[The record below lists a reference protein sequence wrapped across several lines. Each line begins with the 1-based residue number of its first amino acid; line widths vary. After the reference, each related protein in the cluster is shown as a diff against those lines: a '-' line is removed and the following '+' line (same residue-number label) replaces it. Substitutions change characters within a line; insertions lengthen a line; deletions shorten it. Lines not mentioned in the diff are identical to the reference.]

1 MEEEEEDVIEH
12 LEQAEEKL
20 EEIKE
25 HNGDPGDPETS
36 KNIKQAES
44 MVSTLRK
51 DKKLTL
57 KKLVKLKQ
65 IVGYMSKKLELDQEE
80 EVISDLK
87 NVHFSFSARATKGT
101 SLYESLPIS
110 APLLNPHLFVTNLL
124 T

>member
-12 LEQAEEKL
+12 LEKAEEKL
-20 EEIKE
+20 GEIKE
-25 HNGDPGDPETS
+25 HNGVPGDPETS

-44 MVSTLRK
+44 MVTTLRK

-80 EVISDLK
+80 EVTLDFKKHIFCRPFSDFTTLK
-87 NVHFSFSARATKGT
+87 FC
-101 SLYESLPIS
+101 
-110 APLLNPHLFVTNLL
+110 
-124 T
+124 